1 MAGTNRTN
9 NLNDAPVLEYKQ
21 LPWGDLIY
29 GTKEQLQGIGIAAGM
44 AFPGEPDG
52 PKKSLR
58 VTDPRGLTAKV
69 EASTRKGEGLFSAS
83 VSFPGRDRPEHGHVT
98 DFAPGVSK
106 SEAPWG
112 DVFTGTAESLSSAGL
127 VRRDQ
132 LPGQPGMRKV
142 TVTILADGSLP
153 KGSPTANCREADE
166 PGAIR
171 ISRKTKTLY
180 EVCIHVSD
188 EEEQRRRDEYSRAER
203 EWENRMMSLP
213 RPAPLCRP
221 SQERK
226 EIQAAK
232 SLVASWPKSSAAFRE
247 RAVGRVDT
255 MLQFVEA
262 HCTDGMP
269 GAYPG
274 EQYGGYR
281 FDNATI
287 ARVYALSDELLEIVK
302 AGGVVLD
309 IELRK
314 RQTPACIAEEVLAS
328 DADHAD
334 NPIQY
339 GGNVVQFRKPGTR
352 GPKPL

>member
-21 LPWGDLIY
+21 RPWGDIIY

-44 AFPGEPDG
+44 AFPGEPSG
-52 PKKSLR
+52 PKRILR

-69 EASTRKGEGLFSAS
+69 EASTWRGEGIFSAS
-83 VSFPGRDRPEHGHVT
+83 ISFPGRARPEHGYVT

-106 SEAPWG
+106 LEAARG

-153 KGSPTANCREADE
+153 KGSPTANCPEADE

-180 EVCIHVSD
+180 EVCIRVSD
-188 EEEQRRRDEYSRAER
+188 EEEQRRRDEHSRADR
-203 EWENRMMSLP
+203 EWEARMMSLP

-221 SQERK
+221 GQERK
-226 EIQAAK
+226 EIEAAK
-232 SLVASWPKSSAAFRE
+232 KLVASWHKSSAAFRE
-247 RAVGRVDT
+247 SATDVADFLFG
-255 MLQFVEA
+255 MLEGKLFDGESGGWRYNDATTHKIERLVNQIIGLIKTGTIVE
-262 HCTDGMP
+262 D
-269 GAYPG
+269 
-274 EQYGGYR
+274 
-281 FDNATI
+281 I
-287 ARVYALSDELLEIVK
+287 ALKEK
-302 AGGVVLD
+302 H
-309 IELRK
+309 
-314 RQTPACIAEEVLAS
+314 TPACIAEEVLAS
-328 DADHAD
+328 DAAHAD
-334 NPIQY
+334 NQY
-339 GGNVVQFRKPGTR
+339 GGNVVPFRKPCRLGS
-352 GPKPL
+352 KPL